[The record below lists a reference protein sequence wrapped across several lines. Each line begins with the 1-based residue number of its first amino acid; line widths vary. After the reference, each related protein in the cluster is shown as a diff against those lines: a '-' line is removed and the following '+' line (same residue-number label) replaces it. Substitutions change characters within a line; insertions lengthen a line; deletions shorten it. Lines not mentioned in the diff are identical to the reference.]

1 MTEPGLPKAVLWDM
15 DGTLVDTEPYWI
27 STEFELAE
35 RYGGT
40 WSEAHALNLVGN
52 DLRVSAA
59 YIQEHMGIDL
69 GIDEIVETLLDGVV
83 RKVEE
88 NVPWRPGAVD
98 LVERTR
104 AAGIPCALVTMSYDR
119 FVAPILAH
127 LPPNMLT
134 PTASAGWASS
144 LP

>member
-1 MTEPGLPKAVLWDM
+1 MEGILNASDSRDPAGQKAGGPSALPQAVLWDM

-27 STEFELAE
+27 RTEFELAE
-35 RYGGT
+35 RHGGT

-59 YIQEHMGIDL
+59 YIQKHMGIDL

-83 RKVEE
+83 RKVAE

-104 AAGIPCALVTMSYDR
+104 AAGIPCA
-119 FVAPILAH
+119 
-127 LPPNMLT
+127 
-134 PTASAGWASS
+134 
-144 LP
+144 